1 MTPPAPIAIFQNEL
15 AGSARTPRVKEAVAL
30 ARQRLNA
37 DLHVVATRDPDTL
50 TTWMAERLEGYR
62 TIVVVGGDGSLGV
75 GYNALAGGDTVLG
88 YIPAGFGN
96 ATAHLL
102 GLTREPEFLASVLER
117 CDTRPV
123 DLVSVRGR
131 LALFAGTG
139 WDAIVAGRYADGG
152 AKGMVGW
159 GRAVLRSAPDLVNRY
174 AVQVEAD
181 GRAVH
186 DGPIELLVV
195 STTPWFG
202 RGLLVNPGARIDA
215 GRVTL
220 RAYPGP
226 LTSFVPETVRWLA
239 RRRPRAAPVHAQAV
253 TIRSADGRPL
263 PVQADGDLIGWERE
277 WNFEIRPAAV
287 QMIGHWRGPT
297 A

>member
-1 MTPPAPIAIFQNEL
+1 VTPPAPIAIFLNEL
-15 AGSARTPRVKEAVAL
+15 AGSARTPRVQEAVSL
-30 ARQRLNA
+30 AQRRLSA
-37 DLHVVATRDPDTL
+37 DLHVVATRDPDAL
-50 TTWMAERLEGYR
+50 TAWMAERLDGYR

-75 GYNALAGGDTVLG
+75 GYNAVAGGDTVLG

-102 GLTREPEFLASVLER
+102 GLTREPEPLVAMLEAGDAR
-117 CDTRPV
+117 AV

-152 AKGMVGW
+152 AQGMVGW

-181 GRAVH
+181 GATVYE
-186 DGPIELLVV
+186 GPVELLVV

-215 GRVTL
+215 GRLTL
-220 RAYPGP
+220 RTYPGP
-226 LTSFVPETVRWLA
+226 LPSFLTETVRWLA
-239 RRRPRAAPVHAQAV
+239 RRRPRAQPVHARRV
-253 TIRSADGRPL
+253 TIRTVDGRSL
-263 PVQADGDLIGWERE
+263 PVQADGDLIGRE
-277 WNFEIRPAAV
+277 PEWTFEVRPAAV
-287 QMIGHWRGPT
+287 RMIGRW
-297 A
+297 